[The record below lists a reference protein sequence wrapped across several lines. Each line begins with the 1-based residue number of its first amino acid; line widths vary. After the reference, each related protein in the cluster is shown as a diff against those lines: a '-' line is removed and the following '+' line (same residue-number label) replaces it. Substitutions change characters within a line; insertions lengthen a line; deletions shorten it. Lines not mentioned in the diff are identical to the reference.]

1 MDIFYCENGH
11 LKGLIVRRAAL
22 ENTTGAGA
30 YIQICYTS
38 LITVL
43 DFKTVS
49 HSCMLSYMS
58 KLRNVL
64 M

>member
-1 MDIFYCENGH
+1 MVGH
-11 LKGLIVRRAAL
+11 ISIEMVARRAAL
-22 ENTTGAGA
+22 ENITGAGA

-49 HSCMLSYMS
+49 HSYMLWYMS

>member
-1 MDIFYCENGH
+1 
-11 LKGLIVRRAAL
+11 LKGLIVGRAAL